1 MKISE
6 ARLRGGTE
14 NDHGLQNLEY
24 KLPSQNMPI
33 SILPN
38 LENGAR
44 LAAKENKTNIK
55 LNWSQ
60 HRLIAQLGKSHSAR
74 YIAVKDLQATL

>member
-55 LNWSQ
+55 LN
-60 HRLIAQLGKSHSAR
+60 
-74 YIAVKDLQATL
+74 